1 MWAVKHKSGRVLFV
15 TSDERTASN
24 RREMGWI
31 VEKKESSLDVLLRNN
46 AENQRV
52 VTVNVGLLKAA
63 LSEIEVHAKVNGEG
77 LMTRAIIIALKEAIG
92 K

>member
-1 MWAVKHKSGRVLFV
+1 MWAVKHKSGTVLFV
-15 TSDERTASN
+15 TNCERTANN

-46 AENQRV
+46 AENQRA
-52 VTVNVGLLKAA
+52 VTVNVGLLKSA

-77 LMTRAIIIALKEAIG
+77 LMTRAIIIALKGAIG

>member
-1 MWAVKHKSGRVLFV
+1 M
-15 TSDERTASN
+15 TSDELTANN

-46 AENQRV
+46 AENQRA
-52 VTVNVGLLKAA
+52 VTVNVGLLKAV

-77 LMTRAIIIALKEAIG
+77 LMTRAIVIALKEAIG

>member
-15 TSDERTASN
+15 TSDERTANN
-24 RREMGWI
+24 RRDMGWI

-46 AENQRV
+46 AENKCA
-52 VTVNVGLLKAA
+52 VTVNIGLLKAA

-77 LMTRAIIIALKEAIG
+77 LMTRAIIIALKGVIE

>member
-15 TSDERTASN
+15 TSNERTANN
-24 RREMGWI
+24 RRDMGWI

-46 AENQRV
+46 AENQRA

-63 LSEIEVHAKVNGEG
+63 LNEIEIHAKVNGEG
-77 LMTRAIIIALKEAIG
+77 LMTRAIVNALKEAIG

>member
-15 TSDERTASN
+15 TSNERTANN
-24 RREMGWI
+24 RKDMGWI

-46 AENQRV
+46 AENQRA

-77 LMTRAIIIALKEAIG
+77 LMTRAIIIALKGVIG